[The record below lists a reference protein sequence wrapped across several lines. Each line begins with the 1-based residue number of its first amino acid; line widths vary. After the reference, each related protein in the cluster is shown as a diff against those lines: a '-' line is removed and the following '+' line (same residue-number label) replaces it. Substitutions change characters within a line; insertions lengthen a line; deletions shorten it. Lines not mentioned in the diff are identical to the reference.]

1 MSGVRGAAQR
11 GGGADMT
18 RGDVF
23 RHIFYFSL
31 PCLAGNGFQQLY
43 NMADTWVVGNYVGD
57 EAFSAVGTVTPVI
70 NMLIGTFMGFSSGA
84 GVVISQYYGA
94 GNRQRVHDAVQT
106 AVVMTAVLS
115 VVFTIVG
122 KAMTPLMLR
131 FMRTPEDVLPESM
144 AYLDVYFSYIAGLLF
159 YNMGAGI
166 LRAVGDS
173 RRPFYYLVAAAFVN
187 VVLDLVLVIVF
198 GLGVRGVAYA
208 TVVSQ
213 GISALL
219 AFSLLL
225 RTDMSV
231 KLTLRDLRVDLKLLW
246 KIVRVG
252 VPAAVQIGI
261 VSFSNVFVQSYINQF
276 GKYCM
281 GGWTAY
287 HKIDQLIF
295 LPMQSLGLAATT
307 FVGQNLGRG
316 LADRARRGVRT
327 ALLCAVAVTL
337 AASTL
342 VVALAPQLVAVF
354 NPEPRVVEFGAMF
367 LHFLT
372 PFYVLC
378 CVSQVYT
385 GALRGAGNSKV
396 PMVMMIFSFVVF
408 RQCYLFVVSRYVS
421 NTPLSMGMSYPAGW
435 MVSSILAALYYGH
448 ARLEATRLVER
459 GEVLSAEEA

>member
-1 MSGVRGAAQR
+1 
-11 GGGADMT
+11 
-18 RGDVF
+18 
-23 RHIFYFSL
+23 
-31 PCLAGNGFQQLY
+31 
-43 NMADTWVVGNYVGD
+43 
-57 EAFSAVGTVTPVI
+57 
-70 NMLIGTFMGFSSGA
+70 
-84 GVVISQYYGA
+84 
-94 GNRQRVHDAVQT
+94 
-106 AVVMTAVLS
+106 
-115 VVFTIVG
+115 
-122 KAMTPLMLR
+122 
-131 FMRTPEDVLPESM
+131 
-144 AYLDVYFSYIAGLLF
+144 
-159 YNMGAGI
+159 
-166 LRAVGDS
+166 
-173 RRPFYYLVAAAFVN
+173 
-187 VVLDLVLVIVF
+187 
-198 GLGVRGVAYA
+198 
-208 TVVSQ
+208 
-213 GISALL
+213 
-219 AFSLLL
+219 
-225 RTDMSV
+225 MSV

-459 GEVLSAEEA
+459 GEVLGAEEA